1 MLLRTVNPG
10 LPGCS
15 NGSREASQSG
25 FGHES
30 PKSHGLGS
38 GGAREA
44 WALADY
50 QCPGSTGVRSAGDVE
65 CQSPRGLND
74 KVS

>member
-10 LPGCS
+10 LTGCS

-50 QCPGSTGVRSAGDVE
+50 QCPGSTGVPFSGDIKY
-65 CQSPRGLND
+65 QSPSGLND
-74 KVS
+74 QAS

>member
-1 MLLRTVNPG
+1 MLLKTVNLG
-10 LPGCS
+10 LSACS

-50 QCPGSTGVRSAGDVE
+50 QSPARPGFVPQVT
-65 CQSPRGLND
+65 LNA
-74 KVS
+74 KAREG